1 MGYSAHRTKEAVL
14 TRAQTTIAVLAVV
27 ALAALGAAFLRPSA
41 TTEPTAP
48 SSSTGESASGP
59 LAPESPT
66 STAPNVRDPLPLPER
81 ALKKLATSSLDELSP
96 EDRAAYDEYVSKAEA
111 TVRDNAAALKQTL
124 DRTLKALIADDT
136 DGLTALAAGDEGV
149 SPSDIAEARLAAQPK
164 VVSGTPVPS
173 VQIRTT
179 PTTTVYLAFAQVIWH
194 DGGIDSEH
202 TIAIPLRYTASGWR
216 LTSLDPLAQEG
227 SLVVGQVTTLW

>member
-1 MGYSAHRTKEAVL
+1 M
-14 TRAQTTIAVLAVV
+14 LAVV

-41 TTEPTAP
+41 ATGPTAP
-48 SSSTGESASGP
+48 SSSTGDSASGP

-66 STAPNVRDPLPLPER
+66 STAPDVRDPLPLPER

-124 DRTLKALIADDT
+124 ERTLKAFIADDT
-136 DGLTALAAGDEGV
+136 DALTALAAADEGV
-149 SPSDIAEARLAAQPK
+149 SPSAIAKARLTAQPK
-164 VVSGTPVPS
+164 VLSGTALPT
-173 VQIRTT
+173 VQIRTA
-179 PTTTVYLAFAQVIWH
+179 PTTTVYLAFAQVVWR

-202 TIAIPLRYTASGWR
+202 TISIPLRYTASGWR
-216 LTSLDPLAQEG
+216 LTSLDPLADP
-227 SLVVGQVTTLW
+227 SSRIVSQVTTLW

>member
-1 MGYSAHRTKEAVL
+1 MDQSARRTKEAEL

-41 TTEPTAP
+41 ATGPTAP
-48 SSSTGESASGP
+48 SSSTGDSASGP

-66 STAPNVRDPLPLPER
+66 STAPDLRDPLPLPER

-111 TVRDNAAALKQTL
+111 TVPDNATTLKQTL
-124 DRTLKALIADDT
+124 DRTLKALIAGDAS
-136 DGLTALAAGDEGV
+136 ALAALAAADEGI
-149 SPSDIAEARLAAQPK
+149 SPSAIAEARLAAQPK
-164 VVSGTPVPS
+164 VLSGAPLPT
-173 VQIRTT
+173 VQIRTA
-179 PTTTVYLAFAQVIWH
+179 PTTTVYLAFAQVVWR

-202 TIAIPLRYTASGWR
+202 TISIPLRYTASGWR